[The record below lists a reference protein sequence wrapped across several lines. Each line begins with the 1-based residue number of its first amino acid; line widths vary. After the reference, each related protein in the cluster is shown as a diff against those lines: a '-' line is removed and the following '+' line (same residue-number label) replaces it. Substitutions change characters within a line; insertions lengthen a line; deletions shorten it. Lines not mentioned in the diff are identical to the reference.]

1 MSNIRYK
8 INLKRLFLTRQE
20 LTEKEKDFINYKFR
34 NGQRDSPVEVEIE
47 INK

>member
-20 LTEKEKDFINYKFR
+20 WTEKEKDFINNMFI

-47 INK
+47 INQ